1 MTWWSD
7 IRKTVSVARRQQ
19 LEQRRERLLGAL
31 PPLEQVLRASLFQRH
46 RRCGKAG
53 CHCAKGKGHPAFY
66 LSVSFAGGKTS
77 QVSLPEDLV
86 PVARDW
92 IRNYDRLW
100 QFIEDVSA
108 INRELLRQ
116 RWVEPERRRRP
127 RRTK

>member
-1 MTWWSD
+1 MG
-7 IRKTVSVARRQQ
+7 RRQQ
-19 LEQRRERLLGAL
+19 LEQRRERLLSAL
-31 PPLEQVLRASLFQRH
+31 PVLELEHVLRASLFQRH

-53 CHCAKGKGHPAFY
+53 CHCAQGEGHPAFY
-66 LSVSFAGGKTS
+66 LSVSFAGDKTS
-77 QVSLPEDLV
+77 QISLPKELV

-116 RWVEPERRRRP
+116 RWVEPERRRP
-127 RRTK
+127 RRSKERHVRRS

>member
-1 MTWWSD
+1 
-7 IRKTVSVARRQQ
+7 
-19 LEQRRERLLGAL
+19 
-31 PPLEQVLRASLFQRH
+31 
-46 RRCGKAG
+46 
-53 CHCAKGKGHPAFY
+53 
-66 LSVSFAGGKTS
+66 VSFAGGKTS

-127 RRTK
+127 RRTKQGHVRRS

>member
-1 MTWWSD
+1 MSG
-7 IRKTVSVARRQQ
+7 RRQQ
-19 LEQRRERLLGAL
+19 LEQRRERLLNAL
-31 PPLEQVLRASLFQRH
+31 PVLKLEHVLRASLFQRH
-46 RRCGKAG
+46 RRCGKSG
-53 CHCAKGKGHPAFY
+53 CHCAEGEGHPAFY

-77 QVSLPEDLV
+77 QISLPEELV

-127 RRTK
+127 RQSKSGHVRRS